1 MKTTQ
6 HKKAKR
12 VARHNR
18 IRARVS
24 GTATRPRLAIYRSN
38 RYIYAQLINDD
49 AAQTLGASDTRTKTE
64 ATLTERAKAVGA
76 EIAVKAKAAGITAV
90 VFDRGGF
97 RYHGTVAAL
106 AEGAREGGLEF

>member
-18 IRARVS
+18 LRAKVI
-24 GTATRPRLAIYRSN
+24 GTATRPRLAVFRSN
-38 RYIYAQLINDD
+38 RFVYAQLIDD
-49 AAQTLGASDTRTKTE
+49 AAGKTLGASDTRKQTG
-64 ATLTERAKAVGA
+64 ATLTERARAVGGD
-76 EIAVKAKAAGITAV
+76 IATKAKAAGITEV

-97 RYHGTVAAL
+97 RYQGTVAAL
-106 AEGAREGGLEF
+106 AEGAREGGLGF